1 MHEHDRD
8 ESIVNIAGYKFVD
21 LPDFERLREP
31 LKRRCVELGLLGT
44 ILLSPE
50 GINVMLAGTRE
61 SVEAIKQ
68 TLHDDARL
76 ADLAFKE
83 SFAATPP
90 FGRLLVK
97 LKKEIISF
105 GIDDIDP
112 ARFTGPHITSAELKR
127 WYDEGRDFVVL
138 DTRNDYEYRLGT
150 FENAIDP
157 QIGGFREFPDA
168 VRALPE
174 AYKDKPVVMFC
185 TGGVRC
191 EKASPFMLGEGF
203 KQVFQ
208 LEGGI
213 LKYFEDVGGDHWV
226 GECFVF
232 DERVGLTP
240 ELKASG
246 ALICPVCQSAVTVEE
261 QQSPDYVPGERCPHC
276 TESRH
281 SA

>member
-1 MHEHDRD
+1 MQQHDRD
-8 ESIVNIAGYKFVD
+8 EAIVNIAGYRFVE
-21 LPDFERLREP
+21 LPDFRALREP
-31 LKRRCVELGLLGT
+31 LRERCADLGVLGT

-50 GINVMLAGTRE
+50 GINVMLAGKRE
-61 SVEAIKQ
+61 AIEAIKS
-68 TLHDDARL
+68 TLHADPRL
-76 ADLAFKE
+76 ADLDFKE
-83 SFAATPP
+83 SFTEAPP

-105 GIDDIDP
+105 GVADIDP
-112 ARFTGPHITSAELKR
+112 ARFTGPHITPAELKR

-157 QIGGFREFPDA
+157 GIGGFREFPEA
-168 VRALPE
+168 VRKLPE
-174 AYKDKPVVMFC
+174 EYKDRPVVMFC

-203 KQVFQ
+203 DQVYQ

-213 LKYFEDVGGDHWV
+213 LKYFEEVGGDHWV

-240 ELKASG
+240 DLKASG
-246 ALICPVCQSAVTVEE
+246 AVICQACQSAVTREE
-261 QQSPDYVPGERCPHC
+261 QQSPDYIPGERCPHC
-276 TESRH
+276 MPGEAR
-281 SA
+281 

>member
-8 ESIVNIAGYKFVD
+8 EAIVNIAGYLFAD
-21 LPDFERLREP
+21 LPDFEALREP
-31 LKRRCVELGLLGT
+31 LKARCTELGLLGT

-50 GINVMLAGTRE
+50 GINVMLAGGRDA
-61 SVEAIKQ
+61 VETIKQ
-68 TLHDDARL
+68 TLRSDERL
-76 ADLAFKE
+76 AGLQFKE
-83 SFAATPP
+83 SFTDTPP

-105 GIDDIDP
+105 GVDGIDP
-112 ARFTGPHITSAELKR
+112 AHFTGPHITPAELKR
-127 WYDEGRDFVVL
+127 WYDEGRDFLVL

-168 VRALPE
+168 VRRLPDE
-174 AYKDKPVVMFC
+174 YRDKPVVMFC

-203 KQVFQ
+203 SQVYQ

-232 DERVGLTP
+232 DDRVGLTP

-246 ALICPVCQSAVTVEE
+246 AVICEACQSAVTVGE
-261 QQSPDYVPGERCPHC
+261 QRSTDYVPGEHCPHC
-276 TESRH
+276 AASGKT
-281 SA
+281 